1 MNRVIFFV
9 DGFNLYHSIDSNPA
23 YYKYKWL
30 NLNKLAHCFV
40 TSHDKIE
47 KVLYFTTYAT
57 WDQVK
62 LVKHQTY
69 VKALQFVGVEVV
81 FGAFR
86 YVDKTCR
93 ICHKQYKTFEEK
105 QTDVNIAI
113 NLFKTAVQDLWDT
126 AIIVSGDSDL
136 IPAIHAVKNT
146 FPAKQIELVIP
157 IGRRAEEL
165 KQVVDCHMKLK
176 EKHLAT
182 SQFED
187 VVTIDGGVNLSR
199 PNTWKV
205 IPGTVRK

>member
-1 MNRVIFFV
+1 MNRIAFFV
-9 DGFNLYHSIDSNPA
+9 DGFNLYHSLDCNPS

-40 TSHDKIE
+40 TSHDKVD

-62 LVKHQTY
+62 LVKHQIY
-69 VKALQFVGVEVV
+69 VKALQFIGVEVV

-86 YVDKTCR
+86 YADKTCR

-113 NLFKTAVQDLWDT
+113 KLFQTAVQDLWDT
-126 AIIVSGDSDL
+126 AIIISGDSDL
-136 IPAIHAVKNT
+136 IPAIKAVKST
-146 FPAKQIELVIP
+146 FPAKRMGLVIP

-165 KQVVDCHMKLK
+165 KQAVDFHMKLK

-187 VVTIDGGVNLSR
+187 EITIDGGVKLTR
-199 PNTWKV
+199 PSTWK
-205 IPGTVRK
+205 

>member
-1 MNRVIFFV
+1 MTRIAFFV
-9 DGFNLYHSIDSNPA
+9 DGFNLYHSLDSNPS

-30 NLNKLAHCFV
+30 NLDKLAHCFV

-47 KVLYFTTYAT
+47 

-62 LVKHQTY
+62 LVKHQIY
-69 VKALQFVGVEVV
+69 VRALQSVVVEVV

-86 YVDKTCR
+86 YADKTCR

-113 NLFKTAVQDLWDT
+113 KLFQTAVQDLWDT

-136 IPAIHAVKNT
+136 IPAIQAVKNT
-146 FPAKQIELVIP
+146 FPAKRIGLAIP

-165 KQVVDCHMKLK
+165 KQVVDFHMKLK
-176 EKHLAT
+176 EKHLST
-182 SQFED
+182 SQFKD
-187 VVTIDGGVNLSR
+187 TITMDGGIKLTR
-199 PNTWKV
+199 PNTWK
-205 IPGTVRK
+205 

>member
-1 MNRVIFFV
+1 VSSGFLYPINRIAFFV
-9 DGFNLYHSIDSNPA
+9 DGFNLYHSLDSDPP

-40 TSHDKIE
+40 TSHDKVD
-47 KVLYFTTYAT
+47 KVFYFTTYTT

-62 LVKHQTY
+62 LGKHQTY
-69 VKALQFVGVEVV
+69 VRALQSVGVEVV

-113 NLFKTAVQDLWDT
+113 KLFQTAVQDMWDT
-126 AIIVSGDSDL
+126 AIIISGDSDL
-136 IPAIHAVKNT
+136 IPAIQAVKTT
-146 FPAKQIELVIP
+146 FLSKKIGIAIP

-165 KQVVDCHMKLK
+165 KQVVDFHMKLK

-187 VVTIDGGVNLSR
+187 EIIIDGGAKLSR
-199 PNTWKV
+199 PSTWK
-205 IPGTVRK
+205 

>member
-1 MNRVIFFV
+1 MNRTAFFV
-9 DGFNLYHSIDSNPA
+9 DGFNLYHSIDSNPS

-30 NLNKLAHCFV
+30 NLDKLAHCFV
-40 TSHDKIE
+40 TSHYKVE
-47 KVLYFTTYAT
+47 KVFYFTTYAT

-69 VKALQFVGVEVV
+69 VKALQFVGIEVV

-86 YVDKTCR
+86 YADKTCR
-93 ICHKQYKTFEEK
+93 ICHKQYKIFEEK

-113 NLFKTAVQDLWDT
+113 KLFQTAVQDLWDTWDT

-136 IPAIHAVKNT
+136 IPAIQAVKST
-146 FPAKQIELVIP
+146 FPAKRIGLVIP

-165 KQVVDCHMKLK
+165 KQVVDFHMKLK

-187 VVTIDGGVNLSR
+187 EITIDGGVKLTR
-199 PNTWKV
+199 PSAL
-205 IPGTVRK
+205 